1 MAPCHAQSALHR
13 PFNSAGPI
21 SFEIA
26 GDYLFVCYTR
36 GLKEESIKYAFV
48 KVFRLTDGADVGS
61 LVPERVTGELGLLD
75 LEDSLRV
82 QRLRDGS
89 YVLFLEDDYKAKSV
103 MMRWK
108 PQ

>member
-1 MAPCHAQSALHR
+1 MLNFHLR
-13 PFNSAGPI
+13 PLC
-21 SFEIA
+21 
-26 GDYLFVCYTR
+26 LFYTR
-36 GLKEESIKYAFV
+36 GLKEENIKNAFV
-48 KVFRLTDGADVGS
+48 KVFRLTDGAEVGN
-61 LVPERVTGELGLLD
+61 LVPERVTGEIGLLD

-82 QRLRDGS
+82 QHLRDGS